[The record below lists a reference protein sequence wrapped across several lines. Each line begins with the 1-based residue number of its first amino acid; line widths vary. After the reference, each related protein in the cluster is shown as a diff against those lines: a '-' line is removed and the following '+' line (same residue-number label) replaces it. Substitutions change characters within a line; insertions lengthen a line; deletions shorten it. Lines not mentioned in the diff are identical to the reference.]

1 MADAGTGDPPPVRI
15 VELFPD
21 LLGTYGDGGNGVVLH
36 QRLRWRGLP
45 SELIEVAAGDP
56 VPDDAHI
63 YLLGGG
69 EDAPQ
74 TEAAR
79 LLATDDVLRR
89 AVDRGAVV
97 LAVCAG
103 MQIAGRSFPDGAG
116 GARDGLGLLDCI
128 TVKTDEPRAVGELL
142 VAADPALGLP
152 TLTGFEN
159 HGGRTRPA
167 RSTRTLGRVEA
178 GVGNGDG
185 TEGLVHDDGPDGG
198 LVIGT
203 YLHGP
208 VLARN
213 PALADLL
220 LARALRVDVAA
231 LAPLPDADGEADD
244 LRSERLLAVERG
256 RLDGVAHRS
265 WKDRL
270 TRRS

>member
-1 MADAGTGDPPPVRI
+1 MADPTGPTRI

-21 LLGTYGDGGNGVVLH
+21 LLGTYGDGGNGVVLL
-36 QRLRWRGLP
+36 QRLRWRGHDA
-45 SELIEVAAGDP
+45 ELIEVAAGEP
-56 VPDDAHI
+56 VPDDAHV

-74 TEAAR
+74 TEACR
-79 LLATDDVLRR
+79 LLAADHVLQR

-103 MQIAGRSFPDGAG
+103 MQIAGRSFPDGSG
-116 GARDGLGLLDCI
+116 RARDGLGLLDCI

-142 VAADPALGLP
+142 VAATDELGLP
-152 TLTGFEN
+152 ALTGFEN
-159 HGGRTRPA
+159 HGGRTRRGPGA
-167 RSTRTLGRVEA
+167 RSLGPVEA

-185 TEGLVHDDGPDGG
+185 SEGVVADGGLDGG

-220 LARALRVDVAA
+220 LARARRESVDA
-231 LAPLPDADGEADD
+231 LAPLPDADAEAEA
-244 LRSERLLAVERG
+244 LREERLLAVAKG
-256 RLDGVAHRS
+256 SLDGVARRS